1 MVLQRGT
8 SSWHMHNKMH
18 CDEKA
23 FADKYMLRQTAG
35 EYAIHGGGVPVRVK
49 GVEGVVD
56 VIAVGGLKQ
65 GEGHMVVIEALQM
78 FPMEAAL

>member
-1 MVLQRGT
+1 
-8 SSWHMHNKMH
+8 MHNKMH

-35 EYAIHGGGVPVRVK
+35 EYAGGVPVRVK